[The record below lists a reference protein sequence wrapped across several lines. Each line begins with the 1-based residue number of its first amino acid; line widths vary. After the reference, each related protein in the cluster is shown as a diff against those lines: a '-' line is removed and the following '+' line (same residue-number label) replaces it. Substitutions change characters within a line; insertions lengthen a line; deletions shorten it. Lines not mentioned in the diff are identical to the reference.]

1 MTVTASVLRKNI
13 YQLLDKVLET
23 GKPLDV
29 QRKKG
34 VLKIVPE
41 QPLGKLERLKKHNC
55 IKGDPEDLVHSDWS
69 GEWHP

>member
-13 YQLLDKVLET
+13 YQLLDEVLET

-34 VLKIVPE
+34 TLKIVPE
-41 QPLGKLERLKKHNC
+41 QPSAKLARLKKRNC
-55 IKGDPEDLVHSDWS
+55 IQGDPEELVHSDWS
-69 GEWHP
+69 GEWNP